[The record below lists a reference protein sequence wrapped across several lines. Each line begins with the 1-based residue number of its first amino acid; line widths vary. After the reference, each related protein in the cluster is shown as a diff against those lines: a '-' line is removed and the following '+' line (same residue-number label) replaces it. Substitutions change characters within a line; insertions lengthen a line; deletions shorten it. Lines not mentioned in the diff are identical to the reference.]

1 MLHRHPRRHLVST
14 LCWASHV
21 ACSADPPGNPNG
33 PACTAG
39 ARGEG
44 QRALPTLPMMP
55 ALPRPS
61 ARRYAE
67 IGSSAAILDA
77 GYNIDALMLRYQGVD
92 WRDKVNWGCNAG

>member
-1 MLHRHPRRHLVST
+1 MLGYAAHST
-14 LCWASHV
+14 CL
-21 ACSADPPGNPNG
+21 ADPPGNLSA
-33 PACTAG
+33 PACTAR

-44 QRALPTLPMMP
+44 RQALPTLPTLP

-92 WRDKVNWGCNAG
+92 WRDKANWGCNAG